1 MTVDEHVAV
10 LHAAMRADHEEYI
23 AQVRAWSE
31 EAEANGWTAAA
42 RQHREHLA
50 RLETM
55 DKPWETSSNA
65 A

>member
-1 MTVDEHVAV
+1 MTADEHVAV

-23 AQVRAWSE
+23 AEVRAWAE

-50 RLETM
+50 RLEAM
-55 DKPWETSSNA
+55 DKPWETSQA